1 MAGVSRLQYSTEARL
16 VRVMCSGRVDLEF
29 VLRAFSNGMDGVFIG
44 GCRLNECNYITHGN
58 YHALNMVL
66 LCRKIMEHIG
76 LNPERLRIEFMSSA
90 EGILFAEVMSEFG
103 NKVKEL
109 GPLGKVEGIDQNELK
124 SKLAEITKLVPYIK
138 LVKNEKL
145 ASRLENPEEYDKLFT
160 KDEIDK
166 LFSEVIS
173 YYIDP
178 EKCQACMTCAKRCPV
193 EAIISAKNQIHVIDQ
208 EKCIKC
214 GTCFE
219 VCPPKFGAVTDTPD
233 AAVQVS
239 DPGDNPD
246 EVASWASRPIGI
258 QAQVDDAPDALV
270 ITIPPMRF
278 VHVLRTRKNMTNFS
292 PKTK

>member
-1 MAGVSRLQYSTEARL
+1 MAGVSRLQYTTEARL
-16 VRVMCSGRVDLEF
+16 IRVMCSGRVDLEF

-76 LNPERLRIEFMSSA
+76 LNPDRLRIEFMSSA

-109 GPLGKVEGIDQNELK
+109 GPLGKGEGIDQNELK

-138 LVKNEKL
+138 VVKNEKL
-145 ASRLENPEEYDKLFT
+145 ASRLENPEEYDRLFT

-193 EAIISAKNQIHVIDQ
+193 DAILSGKNLIHIIDQ

-214 GTCFE
+214 GTCLE
-219 VCPPKFGAVTDTPD
+219 ACPPKFGAVTKISGEP
-233 AAVQVS
+233 V
-239 DPGDNPD
+239 PP
-246 EVASWASRPIGI
+246 PI
-258 QAQVDDAPDALV
+258 PEEKR
-270 ITIPPMRF
+270 TIVR
-278 VHVLRTRKNMTNFS
+278 
-292 PKTK
+292 KTKKDKGERDKE